1 MQAAAPPKRKSEEE
15 TEGTDASKASR
26 APKLP
31 SGESTTT
38 DTIGF
43 ECACASLQPSLRR
56 APQTWTTLQ
65 IYRFT
70 DGHPG

>member
-15 TEGTDASKASR
+15 SEAADASKASR

-43 ECACASLQPSLRR
+43 ECAFAS
-56 APQTWTTLQ
+56 
-65 IYRFT
+65 
-70 DGHPG
+70 PGPC